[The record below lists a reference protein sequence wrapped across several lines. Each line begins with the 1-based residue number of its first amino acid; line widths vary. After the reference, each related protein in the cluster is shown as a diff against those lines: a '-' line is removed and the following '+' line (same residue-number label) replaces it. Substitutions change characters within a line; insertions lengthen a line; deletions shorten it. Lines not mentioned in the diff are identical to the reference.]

1 MQSILKNNIMVQEED
16 QQETHLSKER
26 LKQLLDM
33 LEKDKDEIALSKE
46 EEVLFNQ
53 FVKTQK

>member
-1 MQSILKNNIMVQEED
+1 MVQEED